1 MQTKLIALIV
11 GLVAAL
17 ATLGASAAGAHKPLG
32 ACPELRAACK
42 PIGDRPGAQQPRGGI
57 AKPRLQPQLTT
68 DSRGQQVWCA
78 GGHCMS

>member
-1 MQTKLIALIV
+1 MYTKLVVLIV
-11 GLVAAL
+11 CLVAAL
-17 ATLGASAAGAHKPLG
+17 ASLGASAAGANKPLR

-42 PIGDRPGAQQPRGGI
+42 PIGDRPDVQQPRGDI
-57 AKPRLQPQLTT
+57 VKPRLQPQATT

>member
-1 MQTKLIALIV
+1 MQTKLIVLII

-17 ATLGASAAGAHKPLG
+17 ASLGASAAGANKPLR

-42 PIGDRPGAQQPRGGI
+42 PGVRPDVQQPRDDV
-57 AKPRLQPQLTT
+57 ARPRVQPQLTT
-68 DSRGQQVWCA
+68 DSRGQPVWCA

>member
-1 MQTKLIALIV
+1 MQTKLIVLII

-17 ATLGASAAGAHKPLG
+17 ASLGASAAGANKPLR

-42 PIGDRPGAQQPRGGI
+42 PGDRPDVQQPRDDV
-57 AKPRLQPQLTT
+57 ARPRVQPQLTT
-68 DSRGQQVWCA
+68 DSRGQPVWCA